1 MAQYLHRNEIIWKW
15 YKSKPSRW
23 ISNCKIMLYR
33 FSVEEQWLVR
43 SFLLIIFL
51 LLFRIG
57 ARTSVSGTNLEA
69 ATGERVD
76 EGSAAR
82 FGGCVC
88 WWGACRVGGTSGDLG
103 NGTRR
108 LGEGRGCSASPVR
121 AVSGRRR
128 QPGGPRPSIPKGS
141 LLCSRYHVLQS
152 YFSSLRLLSFFV
164 RFFFNFSWITNEI
177 NYYMI
182 VRYLVSLCLIIW

>member
-1 MAQYLHRNEIIWKW
+1 MKLFESDINRKHWDEYQT
-15 YKSKPSRW
+15 
-23 ISNCKIMLYR
+23 
-33 FSVEEQWLVR
+33 VR
-43 SFLLIIFL
+43 SCYTDFSLENNDSFDRFLLIIFL

-108 LGEGRGCSASPVR
+108 LGEGRGRSTSPVR

-152 YFSSLRLLSFFV
+152 YFSSLRLTFVAFRSFFL
-164 RFFFNFSWITNEI
+164 FSFFNFSMNEM
-177 NYYMI
+177 NYYTI
-182 VRYLVSLCLIIW
+182 ARLLALYV